1 MMQHTTQGSSRL
13 FQRSSLIIGAVLVSL
28 GLALCSFVPSA
39 HAVTAAEKQAEVEE
53 ALANLTAMQ
62 ESLDLPASR
71 RQFPS
76 ISLETTGGFSDPE
89 STIQICGVIRKR

>member
-13 FQRSSLIIGAVLVSL
+13 FQRSSLIIGAVLISL

-53 ALANLTAMQ
+53 ALSHIVIHGNRTD
-62 ESLDLPASR
+62 ED
-71 RQFPS
+71 
-76 ISLETTGGFSDPE
+76 
-89 STIQICGVIRKR
+89 IQRMGYVKPQ